1 MPSLLFII
9 IATSGLLVHVLPL
22 DTSVTATTEGRLVGE
37 VDVLLRVEA
46 NQKAAKVKVWLAI
59 KLPIFLG
66 LTNSIGDTF

>member
-1 MPSLLFII
+1 MPSLLFVI

-46 NQKAAKVKVWLAI
+46 NQKAAKVKAW
-59 KLPIFLG
+59 LPICLR
-66 LTNSIGDTF
+66 LTISIGHTL

>member
-37 VDVLLRVEA
+37 VNVLLRVETD
-46 NQKAAKVKVWLAI
+46 QKAAKSQSMVTNLHKAI
-59 KLPIFLG
+59 H
-66 LTNSIGDTF
+66 

>member
-37 VDVLLRVEA
+37 VNVLLRVEA
-46 NQKAAKVKVWLAI
+46 DQKAAK
-59 KLPIFLG
+59 
-66 LTNSIGDTF
+66 SQSC

>member
-37 VDVLLRVEA
+37 VNVLLRVEA
-46 NQKAAKVKVWLAI
+46 DQKAGDIDNLFPDTNVSLA
-59 KLPIFLG
+59 
-66 LTNSIGDTF
+66 NEDTGVVDRL